1 MFKSKSLLLATM
13 LASVGL
19 ASSATEFTVDGIK
32 YNVTDNNAKTV
43 EVIANN
49 YQYQY
54 DITIPETITNNGT
67 TWTVTAIGQGAFSRC
82 NVYSV
87 QIPNSVTSIGQ
98 YAFNSSAVMQITLP
112 ESLKEI
118 ESGTFKECT
127 NLKTIELPKT
137 LTSIGQAAFYGS
149 GLLSVEVP
157 NSVTI
162 IEREAFCFCESL
174 EKVKLPES
182 LRVIPPLAFDNCHNL
197 REINF
202 PETLVEIGSKAFY
215 RTKLSS
221 VTIPENVTI
230 INEYTFCNCSEL
242 KSVKLPSHLTE
253 IHNRGF
259 AATGITELSLPNTL
273 LILDEWAFNAC
284 RQLRSVYI
292 PDGLTSI
299 PNYSFQA
306 CDSLKEFH
314 IRSVKPLSITENAF
328 GAGDVKTPISSAS
341 LFVPKGSLDAYK
353 NADIWSEFANI
364 IEEDISVYINDIP
377 PLVTGSTATMELIK
391 TPNVAYFNNAKWSSS
406 NNNVATVDNNGVI
419 TAISEGTATIEFS
432 ATVKN
437 DTYTAKRTITV
448 IETPENYFIVNDLI
462 GYNKQVI
469 TVPVSMINNK
479 NITAFQCDIYLP
491 DGLEIATVDDEY
503 DITFAGRETRTHTI
517 SAEKQTNGSI
527 RIAAYS
533 SKNSAFTGN
542 EGVLF
547 NIPIFIDTE
556 TQDLNI
562 SIKDIILVDDSNNEI
577 LSPDLNWT
585 MTIKALALGDA
596 NGDGKVTITDA
607 TTTVSYILG
616 EIPETFLAIA
626 ADVTGDGNVTIND
639 VTGIVNIV
647 LGATTSATT
656 ASVKNV
662 TISPMEVA
670 SIGDKIY
677 INDFTISAG
686 ETKDVE
692 ICMANSA
699 AYTAFQCDIY
709 LPEGL
714 NFLVEDDEYIVDLS
728 SRKNRSHTIATNLQ
742 PDGALRVVAFSSKNS
757 TFTGNDGALMI
768 LPIVA
773 SENLPGGTL
782 EMSVKNNLFVSN
794 NVEYEFDD
802 VTAKINDVTM
812 VDNVAVDSDFD
823 IYTVGRTLYVNSPKA
838 TQLPLVAIDGR
849 AIILE
854 VEEGLNIYS
863 IDNAGVYII
872 NNQKIIIK

>member
-1 MFKSKSLLLATM
+1 MFKSKSLLLAMM
-13 LASVGL
+13 LALVGL
-19 ASSATEFTVDGIK
+19 ASSAAEFTVDGIK

-49 YQYQY
+49 YQY
-54 DITIPETITNNGT
+54 DITIPETVTNDGT
-67 TWTVTAIGQGAFSRC
+67 TWIVTAIGESAFSHC

-87 QIPNSVTSIGQ
+87 QIPNSVTEIGE
-98 YAFNSSAVMQITLP
+98 YAFLSSTVMQVTLP
-112 ESLKEI
+112 ENLKELKNWV
-118 ESGTFKECT
+118 FRECT
-127 NLKTIELPKT
+127 NLRTIELPKT
-137 LTSIGQAAFYGS
+137 LTTIRQSAFYES
-149 GLLSVEVP
+149 GLLSIEIP
-157 NSVTI
+157 NSVTT

-182 LRVIPPLAFDNCHNL
+182 LRVIPELAFDNCHNL

-202 PETLVEIGSKAFY
+202 PETLVEIGAKAFY

-230 INEYTFCNCSEL
+230 INQYTFCNCSEL

-299 PNYSFQA
+299 PNYTFQA

-314 IRSVKPLSITENAF
+314 IRCIKPSTITESAF

-364 IEEDISVYINDIP
+364 IEEDISVSINDTP
-377 PLVTGSTATMELIK
+377 PLITGSTTTMELIK
-391 TPNVAYFNNAKWSSS
+391 TPNVAYFNNATWSSS
-406 NNNVATVDNNGVI
+406 NNNVATIDNNGVV
-419 TAISEGTATIEFS
+419 TAISEGTATIKFS

-437 DTYTAKRTITV
+437 DTYTAQRTITV
-448 IETPENYFIVNDLI
+448 IETPENYFIVNDMI

-491 DGLEIATVDDEY
+491 DGLEIATIDDEY
-503 DITFAGRETRTHTI
+503 DITLAGRETRTHTI

-556 TQDLNI
+556 TQNLNI

-577 LSPDLNWT
+577 LSPDLNWA
-585 MTIKALALGDA
+585 MTVKALALGDA

-607 TTTVSYILG
+607 TTTVSHILG
-616 EIPETFLAIA
+616 ETPETFLAVA
-626 ADVTGDGNVTIND
+626 ADVSGDGSVTIND
-639 VTGIVNIV
+639 VTGIVDIV
-647 LGATTSATT
+647 LGAATATTS
-656 ASVKNV
+656 SVKNAS
-662 TISPMEVA
+662 ISPMEVA
-670 SIGDKIY
+670 PDGDKIY

-692 ICMANSA
+692 ICMANNA

-714 NFLVEDDEYIVDLS
+714 SFLVEDDEYIVDLS
-728 SRKNRSHTIATNLQ
+728 DRKTRSHTIATNLQ

-768 LPIVA
+768 LPVVA

-802 VTAKINDVTM
+802 ITVKINDATNVE
-812 VDNVAVDSDFD
+812 NVAINSGFD
-823 IYTVGRTLYVNSPKA
+823 IYAIGRTLYVNSPKA
-838 TQLPLVAIDGR
+838 TQLQLVAIDGR
-849 AIILE
+849 TMMLDI
-854 VEEGLNIYS
+854 VEGRNTYN

-872 NNQKIIIK
+872 DNKKIIIK

>member
-19 ASSATEFTVDGIK
+19 ASSAAEFTVDGIK

-49 YQYQY
+49 YQY
-54 DITIPETITNNGT
+54 DVTIPETITNDGT
-67 TWTVTAIGQGAFSRC
+67 TWTVTAIGQSAFSNC

-87 QIPNSVTSIGQ
+87 LIPNSVTSIGKS
-98 YAFNSSAVMQITLP
+98 AFYSSAVLQITLP
-112 ESLKEI
+112 ENLKEI
-118 ESGTFKECT
+118 KSGTFENCT
-127 NLKTIELPKT
+127 YLKTIELPKT
-137 LTSIGQAAFYGS
+137 LTTIGERAFYGS
-149 GLLSVEVP
+149 GLLSIEIP
-157 NSVTI
+157 NSVI
-162 IEREAFCFCESL
+162 SIGEYAFSTCQSL
-174 EKVKLPES
+174 EKVKLPET
-182 LRVIPPLAFDNCHNL
+182 LRVIPQLAFDNCHNL

-202 PETLVEIGSKAFY
+202 PETLVEIGYKSFY

-230 INEYTFCNCSEL
+230 INAYTFCNCSEL
-242 KSVKLPSHLTE
+242 KTVKLPSHLTE
-253 IHNRGF
+253 IKDRGF

-273 LILDEWAFNAC
+273 LTLDQYAFNAC

-299 PNYSFQA
+299 PDYSFQA

-314 IRSVKPLSITENAF
+314 IRSVKPLSITEYAF
-328 GAGDVKTPISSAS
+328 GAADVRTPISTAS
-341 LFVPKGSLDAYK
+341 LFVPKGCLDAYK

-364 IEEDISVYINDIP
+364 IEEDISVSINDIS
-377 PLVTGSTATMELIK
+377 PLVTGSTTTMELIK
-391 TPNVAYFNNAKWSSS
+391 TPNVVYLDNAIWSCSD
-406 NNNVATVDNNGVI
+406 NNVATVDDNGVV
-419 TAISEGTATIEFS
+419 TAISEGTATIKFS

-437 DTYTAKRTITV
+437 DTLTAQRKITV
-448 IETPENYFIVNDLI
+448 IETPENYFIVNDMI

-491 DGLEIATVDDEY
+491 DGLEISTVDDEY

-517 SAEKQTNGSI
+517 AAEKQADGSI

-585 MTIKALALGDA
+585 MTIKALVLGDA

-616 EIPETFLAIA
+616 EISETFLADA
-626 ADVTGDGNVTIND
+626 ADVSGDGSVTIND
-639 VTGIVNIV
+639 VTGIVDIV
-647 LGATTSATT
+647 LGAATTATT

-662 TISPMEVA
+662 AILPMEVA
-670 SIGDKIY
+670 PEGDKIY

-714 NFLVEDDEYIVDLS
+714 SFLVEDDEYIVDLS
-728 SRKNRSHTIATNLQ
+728 DRKTRSHTIATNLQ
-742 PDGALRVVAFSSKNS
+742 PDGALRVVSFSSKNS

-794 NVEYEFDD
+794 NEEYEFDD

-812 VDNVAVDSDFD
+812 VENIAINSDFD
-823 IYTVGRTLYVNSPKA
+823 IYTVGRTLYVNSPIA
-838 TQLPLVAIDGR
+838 AQLPLVAIDGR
-849 AIILE
+849 AIILD
-854 VEEGLNIYS
+854 VAEGLNIYS
-863 IDNAGVYII
+863 IDNAGVYIL